1 MKQLV
6 LAGVMALV
14 PAGCRGGSGLD
25 AAQSTELGL

>member
-14 PAGCRGGSGLD
+14 PAGCSGGSGRD
-25 AAQSTELGL
+25 AMSTELGH

>member
-14 PAGCRGGSGLD
+14 PAGCTGSGLD
-25 AAQSTELGL
+25 AQNAELGR

>member
-6 LAGVMALV
+6 LAGVMAPV
-14 PAGCRGGSGLD
+14 PAGCRGGSGL